1 MQISINSI
9 SDKKYYNNFYKNQ
22 PKQHLNQSFGSN
34 KMAQNQIKSELYRY
48 LYGIDFNKT
57 KLITANEIKE
67 LIRNCK
73 NKVTNFGNLKQE
85 YGQEIGEKLFNALR
99 YQNNEFFVGKNPN
112 VKIEDFTTYNQQW
125 VNYSEEEKWNLI
137 TRYANLNNG
146 EYLDFWRNNPE
157 KLVMSVNKNA
167 YLPSQLKNF
176 NSETWSA
183 ILDSYIKVFNNNDKV
198 DIIDAM
204 RKYSADYFAHRIN
217 FLPLINELLDNL
229 IEKVENKQISYPIF
243 QKEMNNLYNLIK
255 ASRIQFY
262 EDFDKDTKFL
272 NQIKNYAEINPFEY
286 CSSRLIANNLRY
298 NIQGEINR
306 LCNYD
311 EIKVL
316 TENLKKA
323 SKTSTEKESQIPLM
337 RNDGISFFNSLNSD
351 EINLTDLMSNGYFG
365 DFASKKNVLEYLNN
379 KKPEIKRTTFLS
391 TAIKPYQFSHTPV
404 IWNLT
409 LGKGVNYIYLSQ
421 IVDQLN
427 SSSCTTEAE
436 LLVHPCTLKIN
447 SAKYDTGNILI
458 LDADILPPKETSS
471 KENLI

>member
-1 MQISINSI
+1 MQISINTI
-9 SDKKYYNNFYKNQ
+9 SDKKYYHNFYKKQ
-22 PKQHLNQSFGSN
+22 PEQHLNQSFGSN
-34 KMAQNQIKSELYRY
+34 KIAQNQIKSELYRY

-57 KLITANEIKE
+57 KLITVDEIKE

-73 NKVTNFGNLKQE
+73 NKFTNLENLKQE

-99 YQNNEFFVGKNPN
+99 YQNNEFYVGKDPN
-112 VKIEDFTTYNQQW
+112 AKVRDFKTYDQQW
-125 VNYSEEEKWNLI
+125 ITYSEEEKWNLI

-198 DIIDAM
+198 SIMDAM
-204 RKYSADYFAHRIN
+204 RKYSADYFSHRIN
-217 FLPLINELLDNL
+217 FLPQINELLDNL
-229 IEKVENKQISYPIF
+229 IAKVENKQITYPIF
-243 QKEMNNLYNLIK
+243 QKEMDKLYDLIK

-262 EDFDKDTKFL
+262 ENFEEDTNFK
-272 NQIKNYAEINPFEY
+272 NHIKNYAKSSLLVY
-286 CSSRLIANNLRY
+286 CSLSFIAQHLRC
-298 NIQGEINR
+298 NIQDRINK

-316 TENLKKA
+316 TENLKKV
-323 SKTSTEKESQIPLM
+323 SITSTEKESKIPLM
-337 RNDGISFFNSLNSD
+337 RNDSIGFFNLLNTD
-351 EINLTDLMSNGYFG
+351 EINLTDLMSKAYFG
-365 DFASKKNVLEYLNN
+365 DFASKKCVLDYFNS
-379 KKPEIKRTTFLS
+379 KKPEINRTTFLS

-421 IVDQLN
+421 IVDQLD

-436 LLVHPCTLKIN
+436 LLLHPCTLKIN
-447 SAKYDTGNILI
+447 SAKYDTGHVLI
-458 LDADILPPKETSS
+458 LDADILPPKEKSS
-471 KENLI
+471 KENII